1 MKYPPSLVALIRELS
16 RLPGIG
22 PKSAQRLAFH
32 LFEQPREDI
41 ERLAG
46 ALLEAKRDLHTCPIC
61 FNITDAERCDVCSD
75 PSRDQNMICVVE
87 EPGDVIAIER
97 SGEYRGLYHVLHG
110 VLSPMNGVGP
120 DRLHIRPLLP
130 RVQDGMEVILA
141 TGTTV
146 EGDATALYLQRLLEP
161 LGADVSRIAYGLPVG
176 GALEYAD
183 EVTLGRALSGRR
195 RVSEQSPPPPRRRN
209 EDEQDG
215 AAPTSSAH

>member
-41 ERLAG
+41 ERLSR
-46 ALLEAKRDLHTCPIC
+46 ALLEAKRDLHTCPVC
-61 FNITDAERCDVCSD
+61 FNITDADRCDVCSD
-75 PSRDQNMICVVE
+75 PTRDQDLICVVE

-120 DRLHIRPLLP
+120 DKLHIRPLLP
-130 RVQDGMEVILA
+130 RVQAGQEVILA

-161 LGADVSRIAYGLPVG
+161 MGAVVSRIAYCLPVG

-183 EVTLGRALSGRR
+183 EVTLGRALAGRT
-195 RVSEQSPPPPRRRN
+195 RVTKP
-209 EDEQDG
+209 G
-215 AAPTSSAH
+215 

>member
-22 PKSAQRLAFH
+22 AKSAQRLAFH

-41 ERLAG
+41 ERLAS
-46 ALLEAKRDLHTCPIC
+46 ALLEAKRDLHSCPIC

-75 PSRDQNMICVVE
+75 SSRDQSVICVVE
-87 EPGDVIAIER
+87 EPGDVLAIER

-120 DRLHIRPLLP
+120 DRLHIKPLLP
-130 RVQDGMEVILA
+130 RVAEGMEIILA

-146 EGDATALYLQRLLEP
+146 EGDATALYLGRLLEP
-161 LGADVSRIAYGLPVG
+161 LGATVSRIAYGLPVG

-183 EVTLGRALSGRR
+183 EVTLGRAMAGRQ
-195 RVSEQSPPPPRRRN
+195 RVSK
-209 EDEQDG
+209 
-215 AAPTSSAH
+215 PTAS

>member
-46 ALLEAKRDLHTCPIC
+46 ALLDAKRELQMCRRC
-61 FNITDAERCDVCSD
+61 FNITDRDLCDVCTD
-75 PSRDQNMICVVE
+75 PGRDRAQICVVE

-110 VLSPMNGVGP
+110 SISPMNGISP
-120 DRLHIRPLLP
+120 EKLYIKPLLGRLRGDEDDANRRP
-130 RVQDGMEVILA
+130 EEFEVILA
-141 TGTTV
+141 TSTTV
-146 EGDATALYLQRLLEP
+146 EGEATSLYLQRLLEP
-161 LGADVSRIAYGLPVG
+161 LGTTVSRIAYGLPVG

-183 EVTLGRALSGRR
+183 EVTLGRALAGRQ
-195 RVSEQSPPPPRRRN
+195 RV
-209 EDEQDG
+209 
-215 AAPTSSAH
+215 TK

>member
-46 ALLEAKRDLHTCPIC
+46 ALLEAKRDLHVCPVC
-61 FNITDAERCDVCSD
+61 FNITDAERCDVCQD
-75 PSRDQNMICVVE
+75 ATRDQGVICVVE

-120 DRLHIRPLLP
+120 EKLHIKPLLP
-130 RVQDGMEVILA
+130 RVQQGMEIILA

-161 LGADVSRIAYGLPVG
+161 LGAVVSRIAYGLPVG

-183 EVTLGRALSGRR
+183 EVTLGRALTGRQ
-195 RVSEQSPPPPRRRN
+195 RVSK
-209 EDEQDG
+209 
-215 AAPTSSAH
+215 A

>member
-1 MKYPPSLVALIRELS
+1 VKYPPSLVALIRELS

-46 ALLEAKRDLHTCPIC
+46 SLLAAKRDLHVCPIC
-61 FNITDAERCDVCSD
+61 FNITDADRCDVCSD
-75 PSRDQNMICVVE
+75 PNRDQNLIAVVE

-120 DRLHIRPLLP
+120 DKLHIRPLLP
-130 RVQDGMEVILA
+130 RVQEGMEVILA

-161 LGADVSRIAYGLPVG
+161 LGALVSRIAYGLPVG

-183 EVTLGRALSGRR
+183 EVTLGRAMTGRQ
-195 RVSEQSPPPPRRRN
+195 RVSK
-209 EDEQDG
+209 
-215 AAPTSSAH
+215 

>member
-41 ERLAG
+41 ERLAS
-46 ALLEAKRDLHTCPIC
+46 ALLEAKRDLHSCSVC
-61 FNITDAERCDVCSD
+61 FNITDSQKCDVCSD
-75 PSRDQNMICVVE
+75 PSRDQNVICVVE

-120 DRLHIRPLLP
+120 DRLHIKPLLP
-130 RVQDGMEVILA
+130 RVQEGMEVILA
-141 TGTTV
+141 TGPTV

-161 LGADVSRIAYGLPVG
+161 LGADVSRIAYGIPAG
-176 GALEYAD
+176 GTLEYTD
-183 EVTLGRALSGRR
+183 EVTLGRALTGRQR
-195 RVSEQSPPPPRRRN
+195 ITRN
-209 EDEQDG
+209 
-215 AAPTSSAH
+215 

>member
-41 ERLAG
+41 ERLAS

-61 FNITDAERCDVCSD
+61 FNITDSEKCDVCSD
-75 PSRDQNMICVVE
+75 PARDQGVICVVE

-120 DRLHIRPLLP
+120 DKLHIKPLLP
-130 RVQDGMEVILA
+130 RVQEGMEVILA

-161 LGADVSRIAYGLPVG
+161 LGAVVSRIAYGLPVG

-183 EVTLGRALSGRR
+183 EVTLGRALTGRQ
-195 RVSEQSPPPPRRRN
+195 RVTK
-209 EDEQDG
+209 
-215 AAPTSSAH
+215 A

>member
-41 ERLAG
+41 ERLASS
-46 ALLEAKRDLHTCPIC
+46 LLEAKRDLHSCPIC

-75 PSRDQNMICVVE
+75 PSRDQGVICVVE
-87 EPGDVIAIER
+87 EPGDVLAIER

-120 DRLHIRPLLP
+120 DRLHIKPLLP
-130 RVQDGMEVILA
+130 RVQDGMEIILA

-161 LGADVSRIAYGLPVG
+161 LGALVSRIAYGLPVG

-183 EVTLGRALSGRR
+183 EVTLGRAMTGRQ
-195 RVSEQSPPPPRRRN
+195 RVSK
-209 EDEQDG
+209 
-215 AAPTSSAH
+215 PTPG

>member
-46 ALLEAKRDLHTCPIC
+46 ALLEAKRDLHVCPIC
-61 FNITDAERCDVCSD
+61 FNITDADRCDVCAD
-75 PSRDQNMICVVE
+75 PTRDQNTVCVVE

-120 DRLHIRPLLP
+120 DKLHIKPLLP
-130 RVQDGMEVILA
+130 RVQEGMEVILA

-146 EGDATALYLQRLLEP
+146 EGDATALYPQRLLEP
-161 LGADVSRIAYGLPVG
+161 LGAVVSRIAYGLPVG

-183 EVTLGRALSGRR
+183 EVTLGRALTGRQ
-195 RVSEQSPPPPRRRN
+195 RVTK
-209 EDEQDG
+209 
-215 AAPTSSAH
+215 A

>member
-46 ALLEAKRDLHTCPIC
+46 ALLSAKRELHTCPVC

-75 PSRDQNMICVVE
+75 PSRDQGVICVVE

-97 SGEYRGLYHVLHG
+97 SGEFRGLYHVLHG

-120 DRLHIRPLLP
+120 ERLHIRPLLP
-130 RVQDGMEVILA
+130 RVGEGMEVILA

-161 LGADVSRIAYGLPVG
+161 LGAVVSRIAYGLPVG

-195 RVSEQSPPPPRRRN
+195 RVSEAAPPVPRKP
-209 EDEQDG
+209 EDEG
-215 AAPTSSAH
+215 PEPSPAPF

>member
-41 ERLAG
+41 ERLAS
-46 ALLEAKRDLHTCPIC
+46 ALLSAKRDLHTCPIC
-61 FNITDAERCDVCSD
+61 FNITDAETCDVCSD
-75 PSRDQNMICVVE
+75 PSRDQNLIAVVE

-120 DRLHIRPLLP
+120 EKLHIRPLLP
-130 RVQDGMEVILA
+130 RVREGMEVILA

-161 LGADVSRIAYGLPVG
+161 LGAAVSRIAYGLPVG

-183 EVTLGRALSGRR
+183 EVTLGRALTGRQ
-195 RVSEQSPPPPRRRN
+195 RVSGPVA
-209 EDEQDG
+209 G
-215 AAPTSSAH
+215 KG